1 MRKKLFAALALQLAG
16 VALIL
21 CFSLMTSALTEK
33 YGKIYSVPC
42 YVSHMDII
50 PDPDSDSPKNYGIN
64 FYNYG
69 CEQTEGFERYAN
81 YKDDSE
87 RDNYLYVFSH
97 TKENCVPSISVDG
110 WYVIDD
116 RETGK
121 VLHHLSCYRDYY
133 FQDLF
138 AAKEVTANIKVYRDR
153 VKLVSVTVEGED
165 IIDYLREQAAD
176 VFE

>member
-1 MRKKLFAALALQLAG
+1 MRKKLIAALAVQLAG

-42 YVSHMDII
+42 NIPYVDMI
-50 PDPDSDSPKNYGIN
+50 PDPDSDTPKNYCIV
-64 FYNYG
+64 FQNYR
-69 CEQTEGFERYAN
+69 CEKTDGFERYAN

-87 RDNYLYVFSH
+87 GDNYLYVFSH
-97 TKENCVPSISVDG
+97 TKENCVPSIEFG
-110 WYVIDD
+110 GGYVIDD

-138 AAKEVTANIKVYRDR
+138 AAKEITANIKVYRDR